1 MSANLTQ
8 AYKALDLVKRYSH
21 LVREIKRLK
30 DRIHEQMQACKGID
44 EQRDALGFY
53 KLDSKGRGLNMHLW
67 NWYEPFVG
75 DNPEY
80 DQLEY
85 NDVTLE
91 EHGAECPHC
100 YAAHLAIQ
108 ERKQARKA
116 LGIVKRSMTVMG
128 KP

>member
-1 MSANLTQ
+1 MSARPTR
-8 AYKALDLVKRYSH
+8 ADKALDLVMRYSH

-30 DRIHEQMQACKGID
+30 HRIGDQLLACAEVNGGFGIGVF
-44 EQRDALGFY
+44 ET
-53 KLDSKGRGLNMHLW
+53 DSKGRNKSRHLW
-67 NWYEPFVG
+67 RWYEPSVG
-75 DNPEY
+75 DNPEW
-80 DQLEY
+80 DQMEY
-85 NDVTLE
+85 CDVTLE
-91 EHGAECPHC
+91 EHGAECLHC

>member
-1 MSANLTQ
+1 MSAKQTT
-8 AYKALDLVKRYSH
+8 AKKALDLVMRYSG

-30 DRIHEQMQACKGID
+30 HRIGEQMQACKGID

-53 KLDSKGRGLNMHLW
+53 KLDRKGRDQNMHLW
-67 NWYEPFVG
+67 RWYEPFVG
-75 DNPEY
+75 DNPEW
-80 DQLEY
+80 DQMEY